1 MDLSTLEV
9 RVNYLLSS
17 VSYRN
22 HKDPWISSAASP
34 TTNLHQLPEKQ
45 MTDSSVYH
53 NRFDP
58 AFTNLPAC
66 ARDVHTHT
74 MFASQSKLG

>member
-22 HKDPWISSAASP
+22 QKDPWISSAASP
-34 TTNLHQLPEKQ
+34 TTSLHQLPGIQ
-45 MTDSSVYH
+45 MSDSSVYH
-53 NRFDP
+53 NIFDP
-58 AFTNLPAC
+58 AFTNLPAR
-66 ARDVHTHT
+66 ARDVHAHT

>member
-22 HKDPWISSAASP
+22 QKDPWISSAASP
-34 TTNLHQLPEKQ
+34 TTSLHQLPGIQ
-45 MTDSSVYH
+45 MSDSSVYH

-58 AFTNLPAC
+58 AFTNLPAR
-66 ARDVHTHT
+66 ARDVHAHT